1 MVASFLPI
9 SVWSTARTAGGTL
22 REVIHK
28 VASTPSGLRLIL
40 EDGVRDPGMKHALP
54 FGCELFPDDMEDH
67 AMLRK
72 IFDESIDGGN
82 FIAIHR
88 LTCDAIVTLFPLL
101 GRDEHSTS
109 TSIKTTAEA
118 DAVMQKKCESFKLLI
133 EAPELSAQWSLFR
146 WALRC
151 ATVTHN
157 FTSVDIHWPS
167 ASSPGGSNEVQ
178 VLLWESKS

>member
-1 MVASFLPI
+1 
-9 SVWSTARTAGGTL
+9 
-22 REVIHK
+22 
-28 VASTPSGLRLIL
+28 
-40 EDGVRDPGMKHALP
+40 
-54 FGCELFPDDMEDH
+54 
-67 AMLRK
+67 MLRK

-88 LTCDAIVTLFPLL
+88 LTCDAIATLFALSLRRRVP
-101 GRDEHSTS
+101 RNWIM
-109 TSIKTTAEA
+109 SIKTTSEA

-133 EAPELSAQWSLFR
+133 AAPELSAQWSLFR
-146 WALRC
+146 WALRR

>member
-1 MVASFLPI
+1 
-9 SVWSTARTAGGTL
+9 
-22 REVIHK
+22 
-28 VASTPSGLRLIL
+28 
-40 EDGVRDPGMKHALP
+40 MKHALP

-118 DAVMQKKCESFKLLI
+118 DAVMQKK
-133 EAPELSAQWSLFR
+133 EAS
-146 WALRC
+146 C
-151 ATVTHN
+151 
-157 FTSVDIHWPS
+157 
-167 ASSPGGSNEVQ
+167 
-178 VLLWESKS
+178 